1 MTSKFDEILNRV
13 CNYSKTQFDK
23 EYTIGSWGKG
33 LLMYGVLSKFLYD
46 QDEEALN
53 FVRKKVNE
61 SVETQTTEGKLSGGD
76 PSQTNFGTI
85 GLSVLYF
92 TETDLK
98 AGEKDSKF
106 SESVRKQADYFIN
119 PSLKR
124 TDKGALYYLEMSP
137 QIWIDTVIMICPFLA
152 RAGKVLDEPKY
163 IEEAIK
169 QLELHIAYLKDPE
182 TGLFRHIWDE
192 KKLKF
197 YEGSL
202 WGRGNG
208 WMIASLVEVAEQL
221 GDDHPNKRQLIT
233 EIQRLA
239 EGLFLCQDEEGF
251 WRLFLD
257 QVSEKSK
264 VETAGTL
271 IIAYGLSKAIRN
283 GWIDAEF
290 WEPIQKAFDA
300 VITCIDEDGKV
311 TKASGP
317 TINPKFTQYNKP
329 YPHAQGFFLITAL
342 ELKKLLQYL
351 KDKDI
356 L

>member
-1 MTSKFDEILNRV
+1 MNSKFDNLLNKVRDF
-13 CNYSKTQFDK
+13 SMTQFDK

-33 LLMYGVLSKFLYD
+33 LLLYGVLSKFFYD
-46 QDEEALN
+46 KDVGALN
-53 FVRKKVNE
+53 FVRKWVNQ
-61 SVETQTTEGKLSGGD
+61 SVETQTPEGKLSGGD

-92 TETDLK
+92 AETEPEATDY
-98 AGEKDSKF
+98 
-106 SESVRKQADYFIN
+106 SESIRKQADYFLD

-124 TDKGALYYLEMSP
+124 TDKGTIYYLEMTP
-137 QIWIDTVIMICPFLA
+137 QVWIDTVIMICPFLA
-152 RAGKVLDEPKY
+152 KAGQLLDEPRYTK
-163 IEEAIK
+163 EAIK
-169 QLELHIAYLKDPE
+169 QLELHIECLKDPE

-192 KKLKF
+192 KKQKF

-221 GDDHPNKRQLIT
+221 ADDHPKKRKLIT

-239 EGLFLCQDEEGF
+239 ETLLLCQDEEGF

-257 QVSEKSK
+257 QVSENSK

-283 GWIDAEF
+283 GWIDTEF
-290 WEPIQKAFDA
+290 WEPIQSAFEA
-300 VITCIDEDGKV
+300 VIPCIDEDGKV

-317 TINPKFTQYNKP
+317 TVNPKYTPYNKP

-342 ELKKLLQYL
+342 EIQKLIQFLKEKH
-351 KDKDI
+351 I